1 MKARRSLQLVHIY
14 IDTATY
20 DDIYKDVRTSLEAML
35 GVIWATLGI
44 ARIARIARH
53 CTALNCIAEYC
64 TEVHCSAPNCTALQ

>member
-35 GVIWATLGI
+35 GVIWGTLGI
-44 ARIARIARH
+44 ATALH
-53 CTALNCIAEYC
+53 CTKLHSR
-64 TEVHCSAPNCTALQ
+64 VLH